1 METLLKYLQ
10 KTRRRLPGLSQRHS
24 RRRFAIVLLAI
35 PGLLAVAPLVQA
47 AEQRSQAAAQYPKIV
62 YEGFKLQRK
71 DFRFGGFNGWLKRE
85 GEWHIEGPVR
95 HRGLLCG
102 NYEVGMR
109 FGIGQPD
116 CTDVRWVSE
125 VRYVTAQSQCN
136 EAEMQH
142 TGNEVDPA
150 LAEHFDAITCAERV
164 VRCSG
169 NCK

>member
-1 METLLKYLQ
+1 L
-10 KTRRRLPGLSQRHS
+10 
-24 RRRFAIVLLAI
+24 LLAI

-109 FGIGQPD
+109 FGVGQPD

-142 TGNEVDPA
+142 TGNEVDPT